1 MKKIN
6 FIILIFLM
14 SINIFAKT
22 GVEKQVQKIREE
34 FTKINSEQN
43 YKVET
48 VDGPGSE
55 MSTEYYRKNRELKKV
70 VEYVNIPISDYTM
83 QYYINDDKVFFAY
96 ETTVEYKTKNNGM
109 IDEKKFKKTE
119 KRYYFDDDGT
129 LIRYIENNKIYNKG
143 NIPKK
148 YEKVAKDNLELLS
161 ELE

>member
-22 GVEKQVQKIREE
+22 GVEKQVEKIREE

-55 MSTEYYRKNRELKKV
+55 MSTEYYRKNGELKKV

-109 IDEKKFKKTE
+109 IDEKKFKK
-119 KRYYFDDDGT
+119 K
-129 LIRYIENNKIYNKG
+129 
-143 NIPKK
+143 
-148 YEKVAKDNLELLS
+148 
-161 ELE
+161 